1 MNKVLYEGNIGNYSF
16 IMTSEDVID
25 VWSDVSNERPDSF
38 IFIKEG
44 CVKTQKDF
52 DMEIS
57 YWFLKNVG

>member
-1 MNKVLYEGNIGNYSF
+1 
-16 IMTSEDVID
+16 MTNEDVID

-44 CVKTQKDF
+44 CIKNQKDF